1 MLMESPMGSQGTGGS
16 RRGWQVSL
24 ADLCFLV
31 LAAGLAAGVVR
42 RAREVWGTGLSQ
54 WGSLFI
60 PDAFARTAGLA
71 VEVGSIWLALILAR
85 GIVRLFR
92 GPRSVGGP
100 GRVGLL
106 GMMGWRVP
114 AIALLLGFT
123 MRESQILGVDFTTYR
138 ALAGGQQIYE
148 MSMMLVPICAILVII
163 GVALGMGAGMSLPRA
178 SPARARPYWLFVP
191 LVALAAILFMGQ
203 PGGWWTV
210 IPQLILIA
218 LEAVS
223 NAMPPPAPRLPGSL
237 SIRLLR
243 AGIEAVPAA
252 LACLWLA
259 LVVAHDFE
267 RARRDQ
273 PWAMGRGGWILR
285 ILSLVAALAAG
296 TVVVGVAIPTMHPC
310 LLEGFRFVLEP
321 ESIAMVI
328 GAFGVFAAG
337 LAARALVPPPGLE
350 PPRWLRRLSRLLPAG
365 MIAIVLVS
373 AMQALPSSTQIDP
386 KVPAI
391 VGRVCDFIRDLLPRV
406 LAVSPASVEIDL
418 SYWLRPGPLAWTL
431 STTILVLFLI
441 ELSGS
446 PMVGSL
452 PAPFDAVAES
462 PARLARF
469 FWLVASLTT
478 ACLVAVPTLMVL
490 GQSLVHIC
498 SRIDDWSTGG
508 WPSPF

>member
-1 MLMESPMGSQGTGGS
+1 MESPMGSQGTGGS

-24 ADLCFLV
+24 ADLSFLV

-42 RAREVWGTGLSQ
+42 GAREVWGTGLSR

-71 VEVGSIWLALILAR
+71 VEVASIGLALILAR
-85 GIVRLFR
+85 GILRLFR
-92 GPRSVGGP
+92 APRLGGGP

-123 MRESQILGVDFTTYR
+123 MRESQVLGVDFTTYR

-148 MSMMLVPICAILVII
+148 MSMMLVPICSILTII
-163 GVALGMGAGMSLPRA
+163 GIALGMGAGMSLPRA

-191 LVALAAILFMGQ
+191 LTALAAVLFVGQ
-203 PGGWWTV
+203 PGGWWSV

-237 SIRLLR
+237 SVRLLR

-273 PWAMGRGGWILR
+273 PWATGRGGWILR
-285 ILSLVAALAAG
+285 ILSLVIALAAG
-296 TVVVGVAIPTMHPC
+296 TVVVWVVIPTMHPC
-310 LLEGFRFVLEP
+310 LLDGFSFVLET

-337 LAARALVPPPGLE
+337 LAARTLVPPPGLE
-350 PPRWLRRLSRLLPAG
+350 LPRWLRRLSRLLPAG
-365 MIAIVLVS
+365 MIVIILLS
-373 AMQALPSSTQIDP
+373 AMQSLPSSTQINP
-386 KVPAI
+386 HVPAI
-391 VGRVCDFIRDLLPRV
+391 VGRVCDFLQDLPPWLLGVFPD
-406 LAVSPASVEIDL
+406 SGETNPSG
-418 SYWLRPGPLAWTL
+418 WLRPGRLAWTL
-431 STTILVLFLI
+431 SMTILALFVL

-446 PMVGSL
+446 LMAGSQ
-452 PAPFDAVAES
+452 PAPFDAVAGS
-462 PARLARF
+462 PARLVRF
-469 FWLVASLTT
+469 LWLVAALTT
-478 ACLVAVPTLMVL
+478 VCLIAMPTVLVL
-490 GQSLVHIC
+490 GQALAHIRY
-498 SRIDDWSTGG
+498 RIADWSTGG